1 MNTRTAQLLNQNNI
15 RTYTT
20 DKLPS
25 PLIHCS
31 YHPLVIDDIQSV
43 KTTRENTTKPH
54 GALWLSPGHNDNGII
69 TTAWEE
75 FCNSHP
81 DWLTLPHSIPLRY
94 QAELYPTAIVMELTS
109 GTDIAQLWELGALQF
124 NPQYSDGIIK
134 EIIEIDTEE
143 GFEEEF
149 VEHTITKDTIADN
162 PLKYCTINYPLLR
175 EMGIGA
181 VRVQGQNFFENENHL
196 LAEWSADSIAL
207 LDNNAITHL
216 TEI

>member
-1 MNTRTAQLLNQNNI
+1 MNTHTAQLLNHNI
-15 RTYTT
+15 HTYTA

-31 YHPLVIDDIQSV
+31 YHPLALDDIQSV

-54 GALWLSPGHNDNGII
+54 GTLWLSPGHNNNGII

-94 QAELYPTAIVMELTS
+94 QVELYPTTNIMELTS
-109 GTDIAQLWELGALQF
+109 DTDIAQLWELGALQF
-124 NPQYSDGIIK
+124 NPQYPDGIIK

-149 VEHTITKDTIADN
+149 VERTITKDTIADN

-175 EMGIGA
+175 EMGVGA
-181 VRVQGQNFFENENHL
+181 VRVQGQKFFEHETHP
-196 LAEWSADSIAL
+196 LAEWGTDSIAL
-207 LDNNAITHL
+207 LDHNAISHL
-216 TEI
+216 AET